1 MYSYNAAR
9 TDRQTDRLDQG
20 ELAGLHL
27 FFLIAVLFR
36 RLSRFSLGSLLCMW
50 EIPDDP
56 DDPD

>member
-1 MYSYNAAR
+1 MLTEQ